1 MSIRQVGVHDM
12 PHYEGSVA
20 VHERV
25 YNTVPQWVR
34 DPDLA
39 DAMRF
44 VIACP
49 GTSVRIERPRS
60 CTAYSPS
67 GSLVLRGV
75 HAQHTTWRGRD
86 QWLVVFETGVGL
98 MPRNNIDMFVK
109 IGSVFKRRQSAFG
122 EDGPAPLVARNDTFV
137 DANLTLQ
144 CADLARAM
152 RTRDA
157 AEACIK
163 SIPGFRDLAALALA
177 YVDFASD
184 VFVWLAPAGQ

>member
-1 MSIRQVGVHDM
+1 M
-12 PHYEGSVA
+12 PFYEGSVA
-20 VHERV
+20 MHERV

-44 VIACP
+44 VITYP

-60 CTAYSPS
+60 CTAYFPS

-98 MPRNNIDMFVK
+98 MPRNNIDLFVRL
-109 IGSVFKRRQSAFG
+109 GSVFKRQRSAFE
-122 EDGPAPLVARNDTFV
+122 EDKPAPLVALNDTFV

-144 CADLARAM
+144 CADLAQAM
-152 RTRDA
+152 RMRDA
-157 AEACIK
+157 AETCIK
-163 SIPGFRDLAALALA
+163 SIPGFRDLAALTLE